1 MQQKA
6 RLGAMES
13 LSKRNARSVLIAT
26 DVAAHSLDIPAVA
39 TVIHFDVPGAAD
51 LFVHRAGLTAR
62 GMGENAIGWSVSL
75 ISADEDKNHRFI
87 CESILGEG
95 KRHFDEAPMDGR
107 LLSSA
112 QERVN
117 LASKIVSH
125 SDIESKTNKHNQWFI
140 NAAKEAELDLED
152 DMLDDDI
159 INKGDQKIG

>member
-1 MQQKA
+1 MLHVHMQQKA

-107 LLSSA
+107 LL
-112 QERVN
+112 
-117 LASKIVSH
+117 
-125 SDIESKTNKHNQWFI
+125 
-140 NAAKEAELDLED
+140 
-152 DMLDDDI
+152 
-159 INKGDQKIG
+159 